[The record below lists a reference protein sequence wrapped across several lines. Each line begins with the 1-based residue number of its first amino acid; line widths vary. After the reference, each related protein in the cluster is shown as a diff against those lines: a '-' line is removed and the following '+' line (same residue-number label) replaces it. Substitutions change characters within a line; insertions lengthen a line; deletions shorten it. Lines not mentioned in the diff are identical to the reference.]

1 MRVFFEITKL
11 FMQETA
17 FATPEDL
24 CTPSP
29 SDLVQPRSD
38 LLYPHSD
45 IKLFQFLLVGAV
57 ILVLLVPLFRSLPQ
71 LSLPQLFLVPC
82 EHIFYFEIAFF
93 CKIFRPHS
101 LFFVRR
107 RARAAQGNIQY
118 TLTVSFHD
126 KHSGNVWERNSFL
139 ST

>member
-1 MRVFFEITKL
+1 MLMIQIISNEFMRVFFEMNKF

-17 FATPEDL
+17 FATHEDL

-93 CKIFRPHS
+93 CKIAPAQKHRPNTS
-101 LFFVRR
+101 DTKVE
-107 RARAAQGNIQY
+107 Y
-118 TLTVSFHD
+118 
-126 KHSGNVWERNSFL
+126 
-139 ST
+139 